1 MNKKIQI
8 STVKQTADVQVIN
21 LNAYFVAKAIKASL
35 ALNSEN
41 ILRLRQPKYE
51 RTEDGVKIL
60 DENNKPIV
68 VKDENGNNQ
77 YNYRFSSLGVP
88 EVDALFD
95 VVKPFVD
102 ELVEAFEE

>member
-1 MNKKIQI
+1 MKKIQI

-21 LNAYFVAKAIKASL
+21 LNAYFIAKAVKAQF
-35 ALNSEN
+35 ALNSEE
-41 ILRLRQPKYE
+41 IRRLRKPKYE
-51 RTEDGVKIL
+51 RTEDGKTAL

-68 VKDENGNNQ
+68 LKSEDGNIQ
-77 YNYRFSSLGVP
+77 YEYRPYL
-88 EVDALFD
+88 ETRDVDALLD